1 MHLQDF
7 DIIVVGGG
15 HAGCEA
21 ALATA
26 RMGLKT
32 LLLTINL
39 NTIGQMSCNP
49 SVGGLGKSQLVF
61 EVDALGGE
69 MGCNTDKIGIGF
81 RMLNTR
87 KGPAVWSLRAQ
98 VDRIKYREEM
108 RRVLEN
114 QESLYIKQAV
124 VSEILT
130 EKVSSI
136 KDQEP
141 RIKAVGVRTQ
151 TGMEYTGKSIILTTG
166 TFLSGL
172 IHIGLRHF
180 PSGRMGE
187 PPSNELSGCLKKLGF
202 KLGRLKTGT
211 SPRIDGKTID
221 FSVLGVQNPD
231 EKPSHFSYRTKE
243 FNPKQIP
250 CYITHTNKKTHEII
264 TNNLNRSPLY
274 QGKIEGTGVRYC
286 PSIEDKIVRFGD
298 KHRHQIFVEPDG
310 LDVDEYYLNGVST
323 SLPEDVQLD
332 ILHSIKGLES
342 ATPIRPGYGIEY
354 DFVYP
359 TQLYP
364 TLETKNI
371 ENLYLAGQINGT
383 TGYEEAAAQGMMAG
397 INAALKLIGK
407 EPLILKRTEAYIG
420 VLIDDLVTKGTNE
433 PYRMFTGRAEH
444 RLILRQDNAPA
455 RLMKYGVKFGLVDK
469 KVYKKVEKREKKVLQ
484 TVEDLKKKS
493 VNFREI
499 NPLLK
504 NCNSKEIKSSTTLFQ
519 LLKRPEIKYRD
530 IAGFMGLL
538 EEDIQTKVEICV
550 KYDGYIKREEESVK
564 RMEVLEHKKIPKNL
578 DYSKVTGISNEAKEK
593 FSEIRPI
600 TLGQASR
607 IPGIRPTDISV
618 LLISLKKM
626 GVQ

>member
-1 MHLQDF
+1 MYLQDF
-7 DIIVVGGG
+7 DVIVVGGG

-21 ALATA
+21 ALAAA

-39 NTIGQMSCNP
+39 DTIGQMSCNP

-69 MGCNTDKIGIGF
+69 IGYNTDKTGIGF

-98 VDRIKYREEM
+98 VDRRKYRDEM
-108 RRVLEN
+108 RRVLGIQKN
-114 QESLYIKQAV
+114 LCWSQEMV
-124 VSEILT
+124 TEILIT
-130 EKVSSI
+130 NCKLQNAKCKVM
-136 KDQEP
+136 
-141 RIKAVGVRTQ
+141 GVRTQ
-151 TGMEYTGKSIILTTG
+151 TGREYLSKFVILTTG

-172 IHIGLRHF
+172 AHIGLRHF
-180 PSGRMGE
+180 LAGRMGE
-187 PPSNELSGCLKKLGF
+187 PPSNELSECLRKLGF

-221 FSVLGVQNPD
+221 FSVLGVQPPD
-231 EKPSHFSYRTKE
+231 ERPSHFSYRTKD
-243 FNPKQIP
+243 FNPKQVP

-264 TNNLNRSPLY
+264 IKNLDRSPLY
-274 QGKIEGTGVRYC
+274 QGIIKGTGVRYC

-298 KHRHQIFVEPDG
+298 KHSHQIFVEPDG

-332 ILHSIKGLES
+332 ILHSIKGLENS
-342 ATPIRPGYGIEY
+342 EPIRPGYGIEY

-364 TLETKNI
+364 TLETKNVK
-371 ENLYLAGQINGT
+371 NLYLAGQINGT

-397 INAALKLIGK
+397 INAALKIMGK
-407 EPLILKRTEAYIG
+407 EPFILKRTEAYIG

-444 RLILRQDNAPA
+444 RLILRQDNAA
-455 RLMKYGVKFGLVDK
+455 ERLMKYGVKFGLVDK
-469 KVYKKVEKREKKVLQ
+469 KAYKELEKKEKKVLQ

-493 VNFREI
+493 VNPKDI

-504 NCNSKEIKSSTTLFQ
+504 KCNSKEIKSSTTLFHI
-519 LLKRPEIKYRD
+519 LKRPEVKYRD
-530 IAGFMGLL
+530 IARFMMPL
-538 EEDIQTKVEICV
+538 EEDIQIKVEICV

-564 RMEVLEHKKIPKNL
+564 RMEALENKKIPKSI

-626 GVQ
+626 GIK